1 MQEHS
6 SSLMTKNQ
14 MRQTYLVTYSQAD
27 KSKFPIRELFGEEI
41 VKAFVMGF
49 SKATTGYQAFAVEA
63 HQEEGEHYH
72 ASIKLSGVKKIV

>member
-14 MRQTYLVTYSQAD
+14 MRQTYLVTYSQDD

-41 VKAFVMGF
+41 VKAFDMGF
-49 SKATTGYQAFAVEA
+49 SKAKTGY
-63 HQEEGEHYH
+63 
-72 ASIKLSGVKKIV
+72 